1 MTATASALRHL
12 PVPDTEPPLEP
23 VPEPDP
29 PWQRPRRPPSG
40 VQGVLTL
47 VVGGAE
53 PEPEPDDV
61 DFGPLP
67 TSTSDLPDAVRW
79 ARQMVQV
86 IAEVLCGQRPATQLL
101 RWTVPEVYDQVRSRT
116 PARHR
121 PGAAPA
127 RGPRVGTVRVCEPAD
142 GVAEAAAV
150 VHGAQRARAVALR
163 LEGLDGRWRVTVFQ
177 AG

>member
-1 MTATASALRHL
+1 
-12 PVPDTEPPLEP
+12 VGGD
-23 VPEPDP
+23 EPDP
-29 PWQRPRRPPSG
+29 D
-40 VQGVLTL
+40 
-47 VVGGAE
+47 
-53 PEPEPDDV
+53 EPDP
-61 DFGPLP
+61 DFDPLP
-67 TSTSDLPDAVRW
+67 TATRDLPDAERW

-101 RWTVPEVYDQVRSRT
+101 RWTVPEVYDQVRTRT
-116 PARHR
+116 SAPRR
-121 PGAAPA
+121 PGTAPP

-150 VHGAQRARAVALR
+150 VHGPRRARAVALR

>member
-1 MTATASALRHL
+1 MTVPVSALRHL

-29 PWQRPRRPPSG
+29 PWRRTTRRSPTA

-47 VVGGAE
+47 VVGGDE
-53 PEPEPDDV
+53 PATEEV

-101 RWTVPEVYDQVRSRT
+101 RWTVPEVYEQVRSRT
-116 PARHR
+116 AARHR
-121 PGAAPA
+121 PGAAPL
-127 RGPRVGTVRVCEPAD
+127 RGPRVGTVRVCQPAD

-150 VHGAQRARAVALR
+150 VHGPQRARAVALR

>member
-1 MTATASALRHL
+1 MTATALRQL
-12 PVPDTEPPLEP
+12 PVPDTEPPLEK
-23 VPEPDP
+23 VPEPEP
-29 PWQRPRRPPSG
+29 PWRRARRRPAAG

-47 VVGGAE
+47 VVGGAST
-53 PEPEPDDV
+53 DGDV

-67 TSTSDLPDAVRW
+67 TATSELPDATRW

-86 IAEVLCGQRPATQLL
+86 IVEVLSGERAATQLL
-101 RWTVPEVYDQVRSRT
+101 RWTVPEVYDEIRSRT
-116 PARHR
+116 TSRSPS
-121 PGAAPA
+121 GAAPL
-127 RGPRVGTVRVCEPAD
+127 RRPRVGTVRVCQPAD

-150 VHGAQRARAVALR
+150 VHGPQRTRAIALR

>member
-1 MTATASALRHL
+1 MTVPVSALRHL

-29 PWQRPRRPPSG
+29 PWRRTARRSPTA

-47 VVGGAE
+47 VVGGDE
-53 PEPEPDDV
+53 PVTEEV

-86 IAEVLCGQRPATQLL
+86 IAKVLCGPRRSCCAGPCL
-101 RWTVPEVYDQVRSRT
+101 RSTS
-116 PARHR
+116 
-121 PGAAPA
+121 
-127 RGPRVGTVRVCEPAD
+127 
-142 GVAEAAAV
+142 
-150 VHGAQRARAVALR
+150 
-163 LEGLDGRWRVTVFQ
+163 
-177 AG
+177 